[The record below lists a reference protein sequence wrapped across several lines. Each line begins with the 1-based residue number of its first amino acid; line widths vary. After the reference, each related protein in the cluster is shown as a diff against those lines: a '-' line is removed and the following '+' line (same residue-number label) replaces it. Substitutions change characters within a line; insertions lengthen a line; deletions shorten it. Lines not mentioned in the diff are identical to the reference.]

1 MNFDIRIIG
10 RRQEGGLHL
19 IYHQTDKGYE
29 SFAQAV
35 EKFAK
40 KRNPPKR
47 VVEKLRNDGVAIR
60 DGTFGRRRRVHSCR
74 MIYD

>member
-40 KRNPPKR
+40 KKPAEAGGGEIKER
-47 VVEKLRNDGVAIR
+47 
-60 DGTFGRRRRVHSCR
+60 
-74 MIYD
+74 

>member
-10 RRQEGGLHL
+10 RRQEGGLHS

-35 EKFAK
+35 ERFAK
-40 KRNPPKR
+40 KKPA
-47 VVEKLRNDGVAIR
+47 EAGGR
-60 DGTFGRRRRVHSCR
+60 DLANQNCQNQQG
-74 MIYD
+74 